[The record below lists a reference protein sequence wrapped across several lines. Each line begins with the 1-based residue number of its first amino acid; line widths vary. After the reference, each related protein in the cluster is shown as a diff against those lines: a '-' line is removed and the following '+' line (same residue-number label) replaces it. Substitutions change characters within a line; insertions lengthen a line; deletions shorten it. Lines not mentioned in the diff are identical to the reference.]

1 MKILI
6 IEDEKEIGMTIKT
19 TLKKYGF
26 LSELIYNGKDGFEL
40 IKNNDYK
47 LIILDLNL
55 PDMSGDE
62 LCELIRKNDIATPI
76 LILSGYHETD
86 RKIKLLDLGA
96 DDYLVKPFVFDE
108 LVTRIKALLRRP
120 KTITKQIVKIDDLE
134 LDKQKQSLKR
144 LKNDIYLTKK
154 EFLLLEYLMDNPGIV
169 ISKNE
174 LMENIW
180 DNDSNFFSKTIEMHM
195 MNLRKK
201 IDSKRK
207 ISIIKTISGRGY
219 KIG

>member
-76 LILSGYHETD
+76 LVLSGYHETD